1 MVKRKITANLAVI
14 FLEMARGNNPNSL
27 RSFAIL
33 LEKHPTGLL
42 AGVAFAPYK
51 RFAAGRIHFARTFQ
65 SPKGGAT
72 NGSEAQR
79 KMRLVSTSRIFL
91 FDKKDAGPSNRS
103 QAVCKRGACIRSLQ
117 RICFLPLQ
125 PLAFA
130 IIQKTH

>member
-1 MVKRKITANLAVI
+1 MRI
-14 FLEMARGNNPNSL
+14 MAIDYGDARTGV
-27 RSFAIL
+27 AISD
-33 LEKHPTGLL
+33 PTGLL

-51 RFAAGRIHFARTFQ
+51 RFAAGRIYFARAFQ

-72 NGSEAQR
+72 NGSETQK
-79 KMRLVSTSRIFL
+79 KMRLVETSRIFFCHVL
-91 FDKKDAGPSNRS
+91 IKKM
-103 QAVCKRGACIRSLQ
+103 QAQATDRRLSVKGGACIRSLQ

>member
-51 RFAAGRIHFARTFQ
+51 RFAAGRIYFARAFQ

-79 KMRLVSTSRIFL
+79 KMRLVSTIRIFFL
-91 FDKKDAGPSNRS
+91 IKKM
-103 QAVCKRGACIRSLQ
+103 QAPATDRRLSVKGGACIRSLQ